1 MYVWHMRIEHCDWS
15 IENIETAWPLRFQF
29 VRAKLIFTL
38 SKNIVYHAQQLYI
51 SVNLKHQ
58 NKWKPILVK
67 IKWLDHET
75 QFETVF
81 FKKKQQSIIIL
92 WLTSFKFN
100 KIPGSF

>member
-1 MYVWHMRIEHCDWS
+1 MYVSRVRIEHCDWS

-51 SVNLKHQ
+51 SVNLKLQ

-67 IKWLDHET
+67 IKWLMKHT
-75 QFETVF
+75 NWNSF
-81 FKKKQQSIIIL
+81 FKKKNSNQ
-92 WLTSFKFN
+92 
-100 KIPGSF
+100 

>member
-1 MYVWHMRIEHCDWS
+1 MYVSRVRIEHCDWS
-15 IENIETAWPLRFQF
+15 IENIETAWPLWFQF
-29 VRAKLIFTL
+29 VRTKLIFTL

-75 QFETVF
+75 HSLKQFF
-81 FKKKQQSIIIL
+81 FK
-92 WLTSFKFN
+92 
-100 KIPGSF
+100 